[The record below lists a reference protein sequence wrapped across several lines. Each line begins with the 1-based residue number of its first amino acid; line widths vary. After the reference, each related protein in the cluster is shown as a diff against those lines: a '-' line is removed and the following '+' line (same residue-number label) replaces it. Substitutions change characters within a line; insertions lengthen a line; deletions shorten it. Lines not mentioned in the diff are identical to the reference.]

1 MNARLTPVAEHPAT
15 QAVCFGK
22 LPSRPDFLPG
32 SRHPQLS
39 AWIDRWVSPA
49 LEAAAGDPHGRRL
62 YDAAPALDFAVLGPC
77 SPAAIAG
84 HLRPSADACGRRFP
98 YVVALQCDSASPRLR
113 LARAP
118 LVFARLWLRCGEAAR
133 RSAGRAGCAAG
144 TGCEADLETLRLPA
158 PSEYDAAC
166 ADHAALETL
175 AGLEQRL
182 RAAHAGVDLRA
193 ALLALGA
200 LLQPLARRG
209 SGTPARGLSLPL
221 PAAAPEQAFVAA
233 WWTGLIADAVAPG
246 GRDWLLM
253 RPATAGGAAPRLF
266 VELAGATPAA
276 LQAVWDPQRLAARY
290 VDLASPDWA
299 ESVAVRD
306 ERTRRLAGYLEH
318 GSLSLG
324 LASASWRE
332 AFAEATW

>member
-1 MNARLTPVAEHPAT
+1 MNARLAAVAETAAT

-32 SRHPQLS
+32 TRHPQLS

-49 LEAAAGDPHGRRL
+49 LETAASDPHGRRL
-62 YDAAPALDFAVLGPC
+62 YDAAPALDFAVLGPG
-77 SPAAIAG
+77 SPAAVAG
-84 HLRPSADACGRRFP
+84 HLRPSADASGRRFP
-98 YVVALQCDSASPRLR
+98 FVVALQCDSASPRLR

-118 LVFARLWLRCGEAAR
+118 LVFARLWLRCAETAR
-133 RSAGRAGCAAG
+133 RAAGLAGRIAAHS
-144 TGCEADLETLRLPA
+144 CEAELETLRLPS

-182 RAAHAGVDLRA
+182 RAAHAEIDLRA

-209 SGTPARGLSLPL
+209 SGTPARGLCLPL
-221 PAAAPEQAFVAA
+221 PASPSEQAFVGA
-233 WWTGLIADAVAPG
+233 WWTGLIADAIAPA
-246 GRDWLLM
+246 GRDWLLI
-253 RPATAGGAAPRLF
+253 RPAAAEGVAPRLL

-276 LQAVWDPQRLAARY
+276 LQAAWDPQRLAARY
-290 VDLASPDWA
+290 VDLAAPDWA
-299 ESVAVRD
+299 ESVAGGD
-306 ERTRRLAGYLEH
+306 ERTRRLAGYLGH

-324 LASASWRE
+324 LAAASWRE
-332 AFAEATW
+332 AFAEASW